1 LTVNKPS
8 SRVELRFHGVRR
20 GLQIRDAVI
29 LEQLLMLE
37 PSYAARRLANR
48 LTAAIVTGSQ
58 VKLNAYEFVALSSL
72 MDEVDIDRYAGLRK
86 LKKTC
91 AELTPSP
98 LRALDPRVK
107 L

>member
-91 AELTPSP
+91 AELTTQPPSG
-98 LRALDPRVK
+98 A
-107 L
+107 